1 MGVRTGCEAS
11 RKYGGGRGGG
21 MCVCAI
27 RFQPIDAIWSIYH
40 VIQKAA
46 THKWSRPGA
55 GFIDIH
61 LADEKLGRDHPFV
74 PSSFRS
80 SSSI

>member
-1 MGVRTGCEAS
+1 
-11 RKYGGGRGGG
+11 
-21 MCVCAI
+21 VCAI
-27 RFQPIDAIWSIYH
+27 RFQPIDAIWSIDH

-61 LADEKLGRDHPFV
+61 LASDEKLGPPDRPLLVSLQQFDIAALKRAFFWRINVNARYQMLP
-74 PSSFRS
+74 
-80 SSSI
+80 